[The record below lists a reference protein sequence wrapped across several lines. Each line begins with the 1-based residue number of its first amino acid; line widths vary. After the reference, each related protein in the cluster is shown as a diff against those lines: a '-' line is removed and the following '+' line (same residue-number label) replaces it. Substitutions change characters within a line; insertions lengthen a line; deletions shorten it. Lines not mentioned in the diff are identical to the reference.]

1 MAASARRSRR
11 PLNLFLVFASVGL
24 FACSSETES
33 NSESLAIDAIDEA
46 ISAVAEHF
54 DADVD
59 FYEINA
65 TSDGVNLFV
74 STTAADETSAVV
86 QARFTRA
93 GDLVVAEESVPAEG
107 PVFRG
112 SAVDFDSA
120 SILETAI
127 SELSTAQPRMF
138 IITAVSDGAN
148 STPSDQVSYRLIME
162 SQRGG
167 RLVVFLD
174 SRGTVLGSDVID

>member
-1 MAASARRSRR
+1 MAGTFQSARRVPHIALS
-11 PLNLFLVFASVGL
+11 LASVCL
-24 FACSSETES
+24 VACSSDS
-33 NSESLAIDAIDEA
+33 KSEPLAIDAIDMA
-46 ISAVAEHF
+46 ISAVSEHF

-74 STTAADETSAVV
+74 STTGVDAGPAVV
-86 QARFTRA
+86 QARFTRE
-93 GDLVVAEESVPAEG
+93 GELVVADESVPAEG
-107 PVFRG
+107 LVFRG

-120 SILETAI
+120 TIIDAAVG
-127 SELSTAQPRMF
+127 ELSTAEPRMF
-138 IITAVSDGAN
+138 IITAVGDAAN
-148 STPSDQVSYRLIME
+148 SSPSDRVSYRLIME

-174 SRGTVLGSDVID
+174 SRGTVLGSDVMD

>member
-1 MAASARRSRR
+1 VAGSVR
-11 PLNLFLVFASVGL
+11 PSHRVLHLAVVLASVWL
-24 FACSSETES
+24 VACSSDST
-33 NSESLAIDAIDEA
+33 SEPLAIDGIDDA
-46 ISAVAEHF
+46 ISAVGEHF

-74 STTAADETSAVV
+74 STTGADGSPAVV
-86 QARFTRA
+86 QARFTRD
-93 GDLVVAEESVPAEG
+93 GGLVVADESVPADG

-112 SAVDFDSA
+112 SAVEFDSA
-120 SILETAI
+120 SIIETAI
-127 SELSTAQPRMF
+127 EELSTAEPRMF
-138 IITAVSDGAN
+138 IVTAFGDAAS
-148 STPSDQVSYRLIME
+148 SSPSDRVSYRLIME

-174 SRGTVLGSDVID
+174 SRGTVLGSDVMD

>member
-1 MAASARRSRR
+1 MTESIHPCRRVLLMTLVLASAW
-11 PLNLFLVFASVGL
+11 LA
-24 FACSSETES
+24 ACSSES
-33 NSESLAIDAIDEA
+33 KPDPLAIDSIDEA
-46 ISAVAEHF
+46 ISAVADHF

-74 STTAADETSAVV
+74 STTGSDAGPSVV
-86 QARFTRA
+86 QARFTTA
-93 GDLVVAEESVPAEG
+93 NGLVVADDAVPAEG

-112 SAVDFDSA
+112 SAVDFDPA
-120 SILETAI
+120 SIIESAV
-127 SELSTAQPRMF
+127 SELTSAQPRTF
-138 IITAVSDGAN
+138 IITAAGDSASN
-148 STPSDQVSYRLIME
+148 TPSDQVSYRLIME

>member
-1 MAASARRSRR
+1 VAGSVQPPRRV
-11 PLNLFLVFASVGL
+11 LHIALVLTSVWL
-24 FACSSETES
+24 AACSSDST
-33 NSESLAIDAIDEA
+33 SEPLAIDDIDEA
-46 ISAVAEHF
+46 ISAVGEHF

-74 STTAADETSAVV
+74 STTGADDSPAVV

-93 GDLVVAEESVPAEG
+93 GGLVVADESVPADG

-112 SAVDFDSA
+112 SAVEFDPD
-120 SILETAI
+120 SIIETAI

-138 IITAVSDGAN
+138 IITALGDAASG
-148 STPSDQVSYRLIME
+148 SPSDRVSYRLIME

-174 SRGTVLGSDVID
+174 SRGTVLGSDVME